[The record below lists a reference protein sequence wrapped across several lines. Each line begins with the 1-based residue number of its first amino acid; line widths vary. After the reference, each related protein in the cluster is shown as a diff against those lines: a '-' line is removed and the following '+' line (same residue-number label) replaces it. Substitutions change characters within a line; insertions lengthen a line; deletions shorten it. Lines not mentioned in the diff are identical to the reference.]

1 MHTIPYTTLIQ
12 TIPLSSLLLCVLL
25 SLHVYP
31 LHVYIIIIATMVK
44 NVYTVHITYFISL
57 FLLLLNGI
65 IIEFDENT
73 GDPLLSVLITRANAL
88 EAQLR

>member
-1 MHTIPYTTLIQ
+1 
-12 TIPLSSLLLCVLL
+12 
-25 SLHVYP
+25 
-31 LHVYIIIIATMVK
+31 MVK